1 MSKRIAKL
9 TLALPAFA
17 SALALAGCAGTG
29 TINPGLES
37 VHQPVVSHTNYAFDV
52 TADGDRLSA
61 GEHARLAG
69 WLASLRIGYGDHVSV
84 DDPNGANDGARAE
97 IGQMVEDYGLFLAD
111 HAPVTA
117 GQLAPG
123 TIRVIVTRSTAA
135 VPGCPDFSMGQK
147 PDFKANTASNY
158 GCAVNSNLAMMVAR
172 PDDLVRGQ
180 PGAETSD
187 PAVLG
192 KAIQTLRK
200 APNTGAAGLK
210 VEGVG
215 K

>member
-1 MSKRIAKL
+1 MSKRISML
-9 TLALPAFA
+9 ILAAP
-17 SALALAGCAGTG
+17 ALALAGCAGAG
-29 TINPGLES
+29 TMNRGLES
-37 VHQPVVSHTNYAFDV
+37 VHQPVVSHTSYAFDV
-52 TADGDRLSA
+52 NTDGYRLA
-61 GEHARLAG
+61 PGERARLTG
-69 WLASLRIGYGDHVSV
+69 WLSSLRLGYGDHIAV
-84 DDPNGANDGARAE
+84 DDPSGANDGARAE
-97 IGQMVEDYGLFLAD
+97 IGSMIEDYGLFLAD

-123 TIRVIVTRSTAA
+123 TVRVIVTRSSAS
-135 VPGCPDFSMGQK
+135 VPGCPDYTTGQK
-147 PDFKANTASNY
+147 PDFQANTASNY
-158 GCAVNSNLAMMVAR
+158 GCSINSNLAMMVAR

-187 PAVLG
+187 TAVFG